1 MSTKNEDDLQNLGRA
16 VPFKTEKA
24 WLEGQIRVFEQVQ
37 KILKYDLDLLNG
49 K

>member
-1 MSTKNEDDLQNLGRA
+1 MSKKNEDDLRNLGTT

-24 WLEGQIRVFEQVQ
+24 WIEGQIRVFEQVQ
-37 KILKYDLDLLNG
+37 KILEYDLDLLNG